1 MIKAA
6 FFDID
11 GTLFSH
17 TIHAIPESTKRTVKL
32 LREKGIKVFIA
43 TGRSLKETKRVPL
56 GDMKFDGYVTLN
68 GQICLD
74 AEEKI
79 LFEAP
84 IKGEDGAYLL
94 DAFVNKK
101 FPLAIVEK
109 DRIYIN
115 YIDDSVI
122 RAQKSVNIPLLP
134 IKEYQ
139 GAPIYQ
145 FIGYMNWEETGKIA
159 PKIPNC
165 KITRWYDE
173 GIDIISKDGGKA
185 NGIQKVL
192 EFYGMTKE
200 EIIAFGDSDNDMD
213 MLEFAGIGVAMG
225 NAEESVKAVADYVTT
240 DIDEDGI
247 WNACRHLELI

>member
-109 DRIYIN
+109 ERIYIN

-192 EFYGMTKE
+192 EFYGMTKK

>member
-109 DRIYIN
+109 ERIYIN

-145 FIGYMNWEETGKIA
+145 FIGYMNLEETEKIA
-159 PKIPNC
+159 SKIPNC

-185 NGIQKVL
+185 NGIQKIL
-192 EFYGMTKE
+192 EFYGMTRE
-200 EIIAFGDSDNDMD
+200 EIISF
-213 MLEFAGIGVAMG
+213 
-225 NAEESVKAVADYVTT
+225 
-240 DIDEDGI
+240 
-247 WNACRHLELI
+247 

>member
-17 TIHAIPESTKRTVKL
+17 TIHAIPESTRRAVNL

-109 DRIYIN
+109 ERIYIN

-225 NAEESVKAVADYVTT
+225 NAEESVKAVADYITT

-247 WNACRHLELI
+247 WNACKHLELI

>member
-43 TGRSLKETKRVPL
+43 TGRSLKETKRVTL

-109 DRIYIN
+109 ERIYIN

>member
-17 TIHAIPESTKRTVKL
+17 TIHAIPESTRRTVKL

-109 DRIYIN
+109 ERIYIN

>member
-145 FIGYMNWEETGKIA
+145 FIGYMNREETGKIA

-247 WNACRHLELI
+247 WNACKHFELI

>member
-17 TIHAIPESTKRTVKL
+17 TIHAIPESTRRTVTL

-74 AEEKI
+74 AEENI

-84 IKGEDGAYLL
+84 IKGEDEAYLL

-109 DRIYIN
+109 ERIYIN
-115 YIDDSVI
+115 YIDNSVI

-134 IKEYQ
+134 IKEYE

-145 FIGYMNWEETGKIA
+145 FIGYMNREETEKIA

-165 KITRWYDE
+165 KITRWYNE

-213 MLEFAGIGVAMG
+213 MLEFAEIGVAMG
-225 NAEESVKAVADYVTT
+225 NAEVEVKAVADYVTT

-247 WNACRHLELI
+247 WNACKHFELI

>member
-56 GDMKFDGYVTLN
+56 GDMKIDGYVTLN

-109 DRIYIN
+109 ERIYIN

-247 WNACRHLELI
+247 WNACKHFELI

>member
-109 DRIYIN
+109 ERIYIN

-192 EFYGMTKE
+192 EFYGMTKK

-247 WNACRHLELI
+247 WNACKHFELI

>member
-11 GTLFSH
+11 GTMFSH
-17 TIHAIPESTKRTVKL
+17 TIHAIPESTRNAVHL
-32 LREKGIKVFIA
+32 LREKGVKVFIA
-43 TGRSLKETKRVPL
+43 TGRSLSETKRVPL

-74 AEEKI
+74 AAENI
-79 LFEAP
+79 LSEAP
-84 IKGEDGAYLL
+84 ITGEDGEYLI

-101 FPLAIVEK
+101 IPLAIVEK
-109 DRIYIN
+109 ERIYIN

-122 RAQKSVNIPLLP
+122 RAQKSVEIPLLP
-134 IKEYQ
+134 LGEYQ

-145 FIGYMNWEETGKIA
+145 FIGYMNREETEKFA
-159 PKIPNC
+159 QKIPNC

-192 EFYGMTKE
+192 EVYGFTRE
-200 EIIAFGDSDNDMD
+200 ETIAFGDSDNDME

-225 NAEESVKAVADYVTT
+225 NAVECVKEAADYVTT
-240 DIDEDGI
+240 DIDQDGI
-247 WNACRHLELI
+247 WNACRHLGLI

>member
-109 DRIYIN
+109 ERIYIN

-145 FIGYMNWEETGKIA
+145 FIGYMNLEETEKIA
-159 PKIPNC
+159 SKIPNC

>member
-1 MIKAA
+1 MQFNTVQTIKDRLTMREVLEYYGYEPNKKGFICCMFHNEKTPSMKIFEKDYHCFGCGEHGDTITFVQKLFNLSFKEALKKI
-6 FFDID
+6 DID
-11 GTLFSH
+11 FGLKGKSN
-17 TIHAIPESTKRTVKL
+17 ES
-32 LREKGIKVFIA
+32 
-43 TGRSLKETKRVPL
+43 KE
-56 GDMKFDGYVTLN
+56 
-68 GQICLD
+68 
-74 AEEKI
+74 
-79 LFEAP
+79 
-84 IKGEDGAYLL
+84 
-94 DAFVNKK
+94 
-101 FPLAIVEK
+101 
-109 DRIYIN
+109 RIYIN

>member
-109 DRIYIN
+109 ERIYIN

-145 FIGYMNWEETGKIA
+145 FIGYMNWEETRKIA

>member
-94 DAFVNKK
+94 DVFVNKK

>member
-17 TIHAIPESTKRTVKL
+17 TIHAIPESTRRTVNL

-56 GDMKFDGYVTLN
+56 GDLKFDGYVTLN

-74 AEEKI
+74 AEENI
-79 LFEAP
+79 LFEVP

-109 DRIYIN
+109 ERIYIN

-134 IKEYQ
+134 IKEYE

-145 FIGYMNWEETGKIA
+145 FIGYMNCEETEKIA

-165 KITRWYDE
+165 KITRWYNE

-247 WNACRHLELI
+247 WNACKHFELI

>member
-145 FIGYMNWEETGKIA
+145 FIGYMNREETGKIA

>member
-109 DRIYIN
+109 ERIYIN

-145 FIGYMNWEETGKIA
+145 FIGYMNLEETEKIA

>member
-109 DRIYIN
+109 ERIYIN

-145 FIGYMNWEETGKIA
+145 FIGYMNLEETEKIA
-159 PKIPNC
+159 SKIPNC
-165 KITRWYDE
+165 KITRWFDE

-185 NGIQKVL
+185 NGIQKIL
-192 EFYGMTKE
+192 EFYGMTRE

-225 NAEESVKAVADYVTT
+225 NAEESVKAVADYITT

>member
-109 DRIYIN
+109 ERIYIN

-145 FIGYMNWEETGKIA
+145 FIGYMNWEETEKIA
-159 PKIPNC
+159 SKIPNC

>member
-109 DRIYIN
+109 ERIYIN

>member
-109 DRIYIN
+109 ERIYIN

-247 WNACRHLELI
+247 WNACKHFELI

>member
-109 DRIYIN
+109 ERIYIN

-165 KITRWYDE
+165 KITRWYED
-173 GIDIISKDGGKA
+173 GIDIISKDGGKDH
-185 NGIQKVL
+185 GIRKIL
-192 EFYGMTKE
+192 EVHGFTRE
-200 EIIAFGDSDNDMD
+200 ESIAFGDSDNDLE
-213 MLEFAGIGVAMG
+213 MLEFTGIGVAMG
-225 NAEESVKAVADYVTT
+225 NAVESVKEVADYVTSH
-240 DIDEDGI
+240 IDEDGI
-247 WNACRHLELI
+247 WNACKHFELI

>member
-109 DRIYIN
+109 ERIYIN

-173 GIDIISKDGGKA
+173 GIDFISKDGGKA

>member
-109 DRIYIN
+109 ERIYIN

-145 FIGYMNWEETGKIA
+145 FIGYMNLEETEKIA
-159 PKIPNC
+159 SKIPNC

-185 NGIQKVL
+185 NGIQKIL
-192 EFYGMTKE
+192 EFYGMTRE
-200 EIIAFGDSDNDMD
+200 EVIAFGDSDNDMD

-225 NAEESVKAVADYVTT
+225 NAEESVKAVADYITT

>member
-74 AEEKI
+74 AEENI
-79 LFEAP
+79 LFEVP

-109 DRIYIN
+109 ERIYIN